1 MLSFLSEVKCKK
13 RKVLTWTTL
22 QKEFSFRLL
31 RSNFLS
37 CSFDSSITYK
47 KLQRKTFQNFVFS
60 TVDKK
65 KANHIKK
72 DGTTPKNIFW
82 GKKIHSYAWNVSLL
96 GCSTIEDRVTSILCF
111 TFFSLFFSREMQRSN
126 QSWNM
131 SRNKNFW
138 LFSVVTLYTSK
149 TRQKGTVIIMLWFY
163 DRASCCCRWWF
174 WPFNPHQ
181 HYFTVLTPPPGKNV
195 CKSHKK
201 IKCFMIWAHL
211 FLQHFPRNFF
221 GGSVYKNGDT
231 LVWNQKMNGKSG
243 GNETFLLTT
252 DLLYE

>member
-96 GCSTIEDRVTSILCF
+96 GCSTIEDRVTSILCC
-111 TFFSLFFSREMQRSN
+111 TFFSLFFLVKCKEAINHETCQEI
-126 QSWNM
+126 
-131 SRNKNFW
+131 KTFD
-138 LFSVVTLYTSK
+138 FSQL
-149 TRQKGTVIIMLWFY
+149 L
-163 DRASCCCRWWF
+163 
-174 WPFNPHQ
+174 
-181 HYFTVLTPPPGKNV
+181 HY
-195 CKSHKK
+195 
-201 IKCFMIWAHL
+201 
-211 FLQHFPRNFF
+211 
-221 GGSVYKNGDT
+221 T
-231 LVWNQKMNGKSG
+231 LVKLEKKGLWLLCFDFMTALLAAAG
-243 GNETFLLTT
+243 GDFDPLTHINII
-252 DLLYE
+252 LQS

>member
-1 MLSFLSEVKCKK
+1 M
-13 RKVLTWTTL
+13 
-22 QKEFSFRLL
+22 
-31 RSNFLS
+31 S

-96 GCSTIEDRVTSILCF
+96 GCSTIEDRVTSILCC
-111 TFFSLFFSREMQRSN
+111 TFFSLFFLVKCKEAINHETCQEM
-126 QSWNM
+126 
-131 SRNKNFW
+131 KTFD
-138 LFSVVTLYTSK
+138 FSQLLHYT
-149 TRQKGTVIIMLWFY
+149 QKGTVIIMLWFY

-211 FLQHFPRNFF
+211 FLQHFPQNFF
-221 GGSVYKNGDT
+221 EGSVYKNGDT

>member
-138 LFSVVTLYTSK
+138 LFLVVTYTSK
-149 TRQKGTVIIMLWFY
+149 TRKKWTVIIMLWFY

-221 GGSVYKNGDT
+221 GG
-231 LVWNQKMNGKSG
+231 
-243 GNETFLLTT
+243 
-252 DLLYE
+252 

>member
-1 MLSFLSEVKCKK
+1 MFNCRRQSDLNFMLYIFFVKCKE
-13 RKVLTWTTL
+13 TINHETC
-22 QKEFSFRLL
+22 QE
-31 RSNFLS
+31 
-37 CSFDSSITYK
+37 I
-47 KLQRKTFQNFVFS
+47 KTFDFS
-60 TVDKK
+60 QLL
-65 KANHIKK
+65 H
-72 DGTTPKNIFW
+72 TP
-82 GKKIHSYAWNVSLL
+82 
-96 GCSTIEDRVTSILCF
+96 
-111 TFFSLFFSREMQRSN
+111 
-126 QSWNM
+126 
-131 SRNKNFW
+131 
-138 LFSVVTLYTSK
+138 SK
-149 TRQKGTVIIMLWFY
+149 TRKKGTVIIMLWFY
-163 DRASCCCRWWF
+163 GCASCCCRWRF

>member
-96 GCSTIEDRVTSILCF
+96 GCSTIEDRVTSILCC

-138 LFSVVTLYTSK
+138 LFSVVTYTSK
-149 TRQKGTVIIMLWFY
+149 TRKKGTVIIMLWFY

-221 GGSVYKNGDT
+221 WG
-231 LVWNQKMNGKSG
+231 
-243 GNETFLLTT
+243 
-252 DLLYE
+252 